1 MFKELTYDEAYYYK
15 ILIELGFN
23 EEFEKYIEYLENEL
37 EDYEGFYLDL
47 IYNQSN
53 TSNIISLL
61 NNFILDK
68 KINESKVFEKV
79 RLFLLDKLNNNEID
93 LEKTIESLDLLS
105 FYFLEDDSMDEWD
118 AWDAYY
124 DYELGYLDGYNLD
137 LLKVVRSYLETGKIE
152 NYEISYVSKEDKKRK
167 LKLGL
172 YVLLFDLF
180 IYLIGFIILIFI
192 KLINANWV
200 DFSFAIILVFVLSIT
215 TITTTLYL
223 LDWYYIDIF
232 IDFIKSKIKKKHE

>member
-1 MFKELTYDEAYYYK
+1 MFKELTYEEAYFYK
-15 ILIELGFN
+15 ILIELEFN

-37 EDYEGFYLDL
+37 EVYEGFYLDL

-68 KINESKVFEKV
+68 DIDKSLVFEKV

-105 FYFLEDDSMDEWD
+105 FYFLEDDCMDEWD
-118 AWDAYY
+118 TFYA
-124 DYELGYLDGYNLD
+124 DYELGYLDRYNLD
-137 LLKVVRSYLETGKIE
+137 LLKVVRSYLETGEIE
-152 NYEISYVSKEDKKRK
+152 DYEISYVPKEDKKK

-172 YVLLFDLF
+172 YVLLFDIFVYLVGFLF
-180 IYLIGFIILIFI
+180 LLLI
-192 KLINANWV
+192 KLINENWV
-200 DFSFAIILVFVLSIT
+200 VSSFGIIIVFVIFIT

-223 LDWYYIDIF
+223 LDWYVVDIF
-232 IDFIKSKIKKKHE
+232 FDFIKSKIKKKNE

>member
-1 MFKELTYDEAYYYK
+1 MFKELTYEEAYFYK
-15 ILIELGFN
+15 ILIELEFN

-37 EDYEGFYLDL
+37 EVYEGFYLDL

-68 KINESKVFEKV
+68 KIDESKVFEKV

-105 FYFLEDDSMDEWD
+105 FYFLEDDCMDEWD
-118 AWDAYY
+118 TFYA
-124 DYELGYLDGYNLD
+124 DYELGYLDRYNLD

-152 NYEISYVSKEDKKRK
+152 NYERSYVPKEDKKKK
-167 LKLGL
+167 LKIGL
-172 YVLLFDLF
+172 YVLLFDVFVYLVGFLF
-180 IYLIGFIILIFI
+180 LLLI
-192 KLINANWV
+192 KLINENWV
-200 DFSFAIILVFVLSIT
+200 DSSFGIIIVFVIFIT
-215 TITTTLYL
+215 TIMTTIYL
-223 LDWYYIDIF
+223 LDWYVVDIF
-232 IDFIKSKIKKKHE
+232 FDFIKSKIKKKNE

>member
-1 MFKELTYDEAYYYK
+1 MFKELTYEEAYYYK

-37 EDYEGFYLDL
+37 EVYEGFYLDL

-93 LEKTIESLDLLS
+93 LEKTIESLDLL
-105 FYFLEDDSMDEWD
+105 
-118 AWDAYY
+118 
-124 DYELGYLDGYNLD
+124 NL
-137 LLKVVRSYLETGKIE
+137 
-152 NYEISYVSKEDKKRK
+152 
-167 LKLGL
+167 
-172 YVLLFDLF
+172 
-180 IYLIGFIILIFI
+180 
-192 KLINANWV
+192 
-200 DFSFAIILVFVLSIT
+200 
-215 TITTTLYL
+215 
-223 LDWYYIDIF
+223 
-232 IDFIKSKIKKKHE
+232 

>member
-1 MFKELTYDEAYYYK
+1 MFKELTYEEAYYYK

-37 EDYEGFYLDL
+37 EVYEGFYLDL

-61 NNFILDK
+61 NNFILEK

-105 FYFLEDDSMDEWD
+105 FYFLEEDSMDEWD
-118 AWDAYY
+118 AFYE
-124 DYELGYLDGYNLD
+124 DYELGFLHDHNLD
-137 LLKVVRSYLETGKIE
+137 LLKVVRSYLETGEIE
-152 NYEISYVSKEDKKRK
+152 DYEISYVFKEDKKKK

-180 IYLIGFIILIFI
+180 IYLIGFVILLFI
-192 KLINANWV
+192 KLINENWV

-215 TITTTLYL
+215 MITTTLYL
-223 LDWYYIDIF
+223 LDWYYIDF
-232 IDFIKSKIKKKHE
+232 FFDFIKSKIKKKHE